1 MTETDRTFT
10 VSLLVNPSIPQYV
23 SLILVFLVFLGE
35 IVQILVLFLEI
46 PVSFIIFIRGLDY
59 ITSKNVPIGY

>member
-10 VSLLVNPSIPQYV
+10 VSLLVNPSIPQYF

-35 IVQILVLFLEI
+35 IVQILVLFLEV
-46 PVSFIIFIRGLDY
+46 PVSFIIFIRGLDH